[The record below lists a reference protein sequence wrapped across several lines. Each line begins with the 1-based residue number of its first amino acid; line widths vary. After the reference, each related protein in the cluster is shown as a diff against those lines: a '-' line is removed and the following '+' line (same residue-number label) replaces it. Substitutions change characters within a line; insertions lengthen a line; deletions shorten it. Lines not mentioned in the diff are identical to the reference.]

1 MILLFNFTP
10 QKTSLMIKR
19 HFHRRNLPHL
29 YYNEGIYFVT
39 FRPYGSI
46 LPNELKKLRELNQ
59 SNEIVTAQ
67 EQKKIFKRYDSLL
80 DKPRNEIQYLSQ
92 PEILAICK
100 SSLHFYDGRE
110 YKLICYCIMPNHI
123 HLVFELLNKERNIG
137 NIMGSVK
144 KFIARES
151 NKILGRKG
159 TFWQS
164 ESFDTLIRDD
174 VDLYFI
180 IKYVLM
186 NPVSAGLVESWN
198 DWRGTYCRPEYEV
211 ID

>member
-1 MILLFNFTP
+1 
-10 QKTSLMIKR
+10 
-19 HFHRRNLPHL
+19 
-29 YYNEGIYFVT
+29 
-39 FRPYGSI
+39 
-46 LPNELKKLRELNQ
+46 
-59 SNEIVTAQ
+59 
-67 EQKKIFKRYDSLL
+67 
-80 DKPRNEIQYLSQ
+80 
-92 PEILAICK
+92 
-100 SSLHFYDGRE
+100 
-110 YKLICYCIMPNHI
+110 
-123 HLVFELLNKERNIG
+123 
-137 NIMGSVK
+137 MGSVK